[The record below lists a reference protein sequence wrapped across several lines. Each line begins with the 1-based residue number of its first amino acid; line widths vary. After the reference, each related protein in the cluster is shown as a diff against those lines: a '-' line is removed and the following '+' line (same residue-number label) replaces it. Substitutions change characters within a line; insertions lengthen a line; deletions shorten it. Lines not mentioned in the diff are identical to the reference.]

1 MERIRKSGDRFPAIS
16 VVTALRDT
24 SGTVTGFLEIVRD
37 LTRRKALERE
47 LRETKEFLENIM
59 ESSVDPIVTTD
70 LRGKITY
77 LNRACEEL
85 FQYRKE
91 ELLGEHISKVYV
103 RGIQE
108 ARDIMVTLQQ
118 DEKYQNYEM
127 EAKARNGAVY
137 TILNSI
143 FMVHDVDGAVVGT
156 AGIFKNMTE
165 QKRLEAELKQAQV
178 RLVEASRMRALGELV
193 AGVAHELNNP
203 LMASQ
208 TILHVITKN
217 LHEGCPNQDRL
228 ELVRKCNDRIE
239 KIVEHLRE
247 FSRQKE
253 PVFQDLDINEPIE
266 NALLITGQQLLDH
279 AIVIV
284 KVLGE
289 DLPKILGDTNQL
301 EQVFLNLIANAR
313 DAMDEVTGTKEL
325 RICSYLSH
333 EEGTAYVVA
342 SIKDTGVGIPADIR
356 NKVFDPFFS
365 TKPVGKGT
373 GLGLSLC
380 FGIIESHAG
389 RMEIQSSEGSG
400 TEVLVYI
407 PLEREKE

>member
-1 MERIRKSGDRFPAIS
+1 MSPFSSCVFRPLYKSICLRPTTPVRFMAMSIDCGSLVTVSIYPAFSNFLPYFSVFQNGSITPWSGVATAGAIS
-16 VVTALRDT
+16 
-24 SGTVTGFLEIVRD
+24 
-37 LTRRKALERE
+37 
-47 LRETKEFLENIM
+47 
-59 ESSVDPIVTTD
+59 
-70 LRGKITY
+70 
-77 LNRACEEL
+77 
-85 FQYRKE
+85 
-91 ELLGEHISKVYV
+91 
-103 RGIQE
+103 
-108 ARDIMVTLQQ
+108 
-118 DEKYQNYEM
+118 
-127 EAKARNGAVY
+127 
-137 TILNSI
+137 
-143 FMVHDVDGAVVGT
+143 
-156 AGIFKNMTE
+156 
-165 QKRLEAELKQAQV
+165 
-178 RLVEASRMRALGELV
+178 
-193 AGVAHELNNP
+193 
-203 LMASQ
+203 
-208 TILHVITKN
+208 KN
-217 LHEGCPNQDRL
+217 LHEGCPNKERL

-284 KVLGE
+284 KALGE